1 MKWCMG
7 KVSNHMV
14 MSEKHPWLDAYLA
27 YSIMTDWGLIVCL
40 QKDDGSD
47 SIAVQLADETHWN
60 DLVIIIA
67 VVCELY
73 LRMTSCYV
81 LY

>member
-1 MKWCMG
+1 
-7 KVSNHMV
+7 
-14 MSEKHPWLDAYLA
+14 
-27 YSIMTDWGLIVCL
+27 MTEWGLINCL

-67 VVCELY
+67 VV
-73 LRMTSCYV
+73 R
-81 LY
+81 

>member
-1 MKWCMG
+1 MT
-7 KVSNHMV
+7 
-14 MSEKHPWLDAYLA
+14 EKQPWLNAYLA
-27 YSIMTDWGLIVCL
+27 DSIMTEWGLINCL

-67 VVCELY
+67 VVREL
-73 LRMTSCYV
+73 CPA
-81 LY
+81 

>member
-7 KVSNHMV
+7 EVSNCYDRETALV
-14 MSEKHPWLDAYLA
+14 KCMSGLF
-27 YSIMTDWGLIVCL
+27 IMTEWGLIVCL

-67 VVCELY
+67 VVREL
-73 LRMTSCYV
+73 CPA
-81 LY
+81 